1 MKKTQQLLTIGQLAK
16 FSGLHVK
23 ALRYYEKIGIL
34 NPTAIDKQNGYRYYS
49 YAHIPYVNMV
59 KICANYDLY
68 LKLTSATSTR
78 VYMNIPETIN
88 LTAGKIAYN
97 LVINGTGKIR
107 EMLSETVQTQSKK
120 DIQEITLEY
129 LETLF

>member
-1 MKKTQQLLTIGQLAK
+1 
-16 FSGLHVK
+16 
-23 ALRYYEKIGIL
+23 
-34 NPTAIDKQNGYRYYS
+34 
-49 YAHIPYVNMV
+49 YVNMI
-59 KICANYDLY
+59 KICASYSLY

-78 VYMNIPETIN
+78 VYINILETIN

-97 LVINGTGKIR
+97 LVINGTGKIK

>member
-1 MKKTQQLLTIGQLAK
+1 
-16 FSGLHVK
+16 
-23 ALRYYEKIGIL
+23 
-34 NPTAIDKQNGYRYYS
+34 

-97 LVINGTGKIR
+97 LVINGTEKN
-107 EMLSETVQTQSKK
+107 
-120 DIQEITLEY
+120 
-129 LETLF
+129 

>member
-1 MKKTQQLLTIGQLAK
+1 MI
-16 FSGLHVK
+16 
-23 ALRYYEKIGIL
+23 
-34 NPTAIDKQNGYRYYS
+34 
-49 YAHIPYVNMV
+49 
-59 KICANYDLY
+59 KICANYGLY
-68 LKLTSATSTR
+68 LKLISATSTR

-97 LVINGTGKIR
+97 LVINGTRKIK

>member
-1 MKKTQQLLTIGQLAK
+1 
-16 FSGLHVK
+16 
-23 ALRYYEKIGIL
+23 
-34 NPTAIDKQNGYRYYS
+34 
-49 YAHIPYVNMV
+49 
-59 KICANYDLY
+59 
-68 LKLTSATSTR
+68 
-78 VYMNIPETIN
+78 MNIPETIG